1 MTSGGLAQSNKSGD
15 APKFIAAQSS
25 DQWVFSKFKGSDV
38 IGPNNEV
45 IGGVNDMLFDKS
57 GKLAYHGTIDDN
69 RNDPAAVK
77 NHYLKDALD
86 AVLSGRPAPVAET
99 KGLGCGIKFR

>member
-1 MTSGGLAQSNKSGD
+1 MIKPILVATAIGVLMISGGLAQQSNKGGD
-15 APKFIAAQSS
+15 ARKFIAAQSS

-57 GKLAYHGTIDDN
+57 GKILG
-69 RNDPAAVK
+69 V
-77 NHYLKDALD
+77 
-86 AVLSGRPAPVAET
+86 VV
-99 KGLGCGIKFR
+99 GLGGFLGLGRRMWRST